1 MRNTTRILAIL
12 AFFSIHFTL
21 LMELAKAEH
30 STAFRPMWRLLSAH
44 DKKQFISGY
53 LYALDGA
60 EDVTEIVLEYVRE
73 HPDEALTGLEK
84 IQNIYRAS
92 GLSADRVVAELDSLF
107 EQAEGKEVSLSQA
120 FAIARQRLGH

>member
-1 MRNTTRILAIL
+1 MRNTSRILAIL
-12 AFFSIHFTL
+12 GFFAIHFTFV
-21 LMELAKAEH
+21 MGFAKAEH
-30 STAFRPMWRLLSAH
+30 ASAFRPMWRLLSAH

-60 EDVTEIVLEYVRE
+60 EDVTQIVLEYVKE

-84 IQNIYRAS
+84 IQNIYRAG
-92 GLSADRVVAELDSLF
+92 GLSADRVVAELDSVF
-107 EQAEGKEVSLSQA
+107 EQAEGKDVSLSQA

>member
-12 AFFSIHFTL
+12 GFFAVNCAFPPKSAVAD
-21 LMELAKAEH
+21 E

-60 EDVTEIVLEYVRE
+60 EDVTQIVLEYVRE
-73 HPDEALTGLEK
+73 HPDQALTGLEK
-84 IQNIYRAS
+84 IQNIYRAG

-107 EQAEGKEVSLSQA
+107 EQAEGKDASLSQA
-120 FAIARQRLGH
+120 FAIARRRLGH